1 MIGGHHHRRYV
12 RGRDA
17 SGHRVTFYV
26 RPVPGEG
33 AALYRSDGELIAVLP
48 FLDGVGALRAEIR
61 AAAMTAAQQGI
72 GTSAVTYP

>member
-1 MIGGHHHRRYV
+1 MMSKYHRRYV

-26 RPVPGEG
+26 QPVPGEG

-61 AAAMTAAQQGI
+61 AAAMAA
-72 GTSAVTYP
+72 AAEHVTDAPVVTHP